1 MAPSSKPI
9 VVCGAGM
16 AGVAAAYSLAV
27 DYGRDDIVLVE
38 AAAPLAL
45 TSDKSTEAYRNW
57 WPGPDQAMTAF
68 MNRSIDLIE
77 TIARA
82 SDNRIGMNR
91 RGYLFATA
99 EPSMAARLEALAL
112 SAERLG
118 SGPVRVHAGRSSSYQ
133 AAPASGFAEAPTG

>member
-68 MNRSIDLIE
+68 MNRSIDLLE
-77 TIARA
+77 GIAEA
-82 SDNRIGMNR
+82 SDNRINLKR
-91 RGYLFATA
+91 RGCLFATGQ
-99 EPSMAARLEALAL
+99 AAA
-112 SAERLG
+112 AERPAAVERAAEG
-118 SGPVRVHAGRSSSYQ
+118 MGRGPVGGHEG
-133 AAPASGFAEAPTG
+133 GG